1 MARRLL
7 ALVTL
12 FAGWSVAAQTTGT
25 ITAVRVYRGQAL
37 VTRELRFQAAL
48 GPQSYLVTE
57 LPAMVE
63 PASLYASGG
72 PGMVVRGVNFRATA
86 TSDEPNPEVRALDD
100 QIRQVQT
107 EIAGLQADIDVIS
120 RREQFLD
127 KMEEFVAPTAQAE
140 LTHGVLNADSLMQ
153 LARFSFEQRQEIAQ
167 TRLQLTQQQETA
179 NERLQ
184 QLQRDRA
191 KLTGTGRT
199 LYEAVVFLEAEQA
212 GEATFE
218 LSYMVNGVGWQPAYI
233 ARLDGGGRQL
243 ELEYHAV
250 VTQTTGED
258 WNDVALTL
266 STTHPSMVA
275 DPPILSPLYIAVG
288 PPTPADAER
297 DRAESYAAARQ
308 QLQDEIRAGQ
318 ATRFGAGRPA
328 GPAGAPGPGTG
339 FGGGG
344 LGAVALPEAGGEEAV
359 LSANILAA
367 RLQNLELSASEDV
380 IARAARQQADFGAL
394 AADYEMPG
402 RSTLPSRADPQMLM
416 ISGLGLEAGFYYTAV
431 PLLSDFVHQAVES
444 VNNTDYALLPGA
456 YNAYTGTQFAGRGVL
471 PMTARGQTLRLGF
484 GTQTQLRVARE
495 LKEKRTELRGGNKIL
510 TYVYEMRLQ
519 NFMDQPARV
528 QVWERLP
535 QPPDDQVRVTL
546 IDEGPAL
553 STDPVYLAE
562 ERPRG
567 LLRWDVEV
575 PAGATRQNA
584 MTFQYSFSLEFDRN
598 FDVTELPEHSVER
611 MRSEFENM
619 LRSRAR

>member
-1 MARRLL
+1 MARRLS
-7 ALVTL
+7 ALVVLLT
-12 FAGWSVAAQTTGT
+12 AWSAAAQTTGS

-37 VTRELRFQAAL
+37 VTRELRFPAAL

-72 PGMVVRGVNFRATA
+72 PGLVVRGVNFRATA

-107 EIAGLQADIDVIS
+107 EIAGLQAEIDVVS

-212 GEATFE
+212 GEASFE

-233 ARLDGGGRQL
+233 ARLDGDRRQL

-288 PPTPADAER
+288 PPAPADAER
-297 DRAESYAAARQ
+297 DRAENYAAARQ

-318 ATRFGAGRPA
+318 AATRPGRGGAA
-328 GPAGAPGPGTG
+328 GLAGAPGPAGGG
-339 FGGGG
+339 FGGG
-344 LGAVALPEAGGEEAV
+344 VALPETGGEEAV

-431 PLLSDFVHQAVES
+431 PLLSDFVHQAAES

-484 GTQTQLRVARE
+484 GTQTQLRVGRE

-519 NFMDQPARV
+519 NFMNQPARV

-546 IDEGPAL
+546 IDEGPPL

-598 FDVTELPEHSVER
+598 FDVSELPEHSVER
-611 MRSEFENM
+611 MRNEFENM
-619 LRSRAR
+619 LRNRAR